1 MATNPTIQAV
11 LLFQHHQTTTPFMP
25 VPGVPPALT
34 STATEP
40 VPKTTPEKETMTP
53 DPPPFDTVEEEND
66 DDSDD
71 DGTANR
77 YGDHPCHTVGRCRD
91 PEER

>member
-11 LLFQHHQTTTPFMP
+11 LLFQHHQTTTPFVP
-25 VPGVPPALT
+25 IPGVVPALT

-40 VPKTTPEKETMTP
+40 VAKSTPEKETTTP
-53 DPPPFDTVEEEND
+53 DPPPFDTVEEDKNGD

-71 DGTANR
+71 DKKGEK
-77 YGDHPCHTVGRCRD
+77 DC
-91 PEER
+91 